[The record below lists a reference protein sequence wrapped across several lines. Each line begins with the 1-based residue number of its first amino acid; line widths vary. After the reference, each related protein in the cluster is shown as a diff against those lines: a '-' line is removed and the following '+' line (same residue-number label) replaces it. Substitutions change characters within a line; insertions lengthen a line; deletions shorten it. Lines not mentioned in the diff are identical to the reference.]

1 MLKKDKNYVMLEC
14 DQIANDHTPKPNNEL
29 IQGQA
34 NVMADIGGLS
44 VMHQHYDSTILA
56 QQLSGYGANLSQ
68 AFKLQKLA
76 DEEALRSGIYSSQ
89 FKKLATN
96 AAISFGIH
104 EQEKILQPMW
114 DKPLMRDFANINNFM
129 LSLSLENLGLRGD
142 IFVGKVVDAWT
153 ELQTQQPLVHCIT
166 NSVAANYAANILL
179 AAGASPAMID
189 NPFEAESFASIAAAL
204 SINLGT
210 PTSEQMQAM
219 QISAQ
224 TVAIN
229 NLGALA
235 GNQVESKGVDSAV
248 SSNEV
253 YLQAQALLNHCE
265 CVAIS
270 GESDFV
276 LSKELHHVIQINGG
290 SFLQPKVTATGCALG
305 ALIAAYSAVTLS
317 YCTIL
322 QYSLALRK
330 IGLKKAR
337 LWGIFNV
344 AFLDEIYQMSANKIW
359 EYSDTLTV
367 LGLII

>member
-1 MLKKDKNYVMLEC
+1 MNHPENITHSQT
-14 DQIANDHTPKPNNEL
+14 DQLH
-29 IQGQA
+29 IQTD
-34 NVMADIGGLS
+34 V
-44 VMHQHYDSTILA
+44 
-56 QQLSGYGANLSQ
+56 
-68 AFKLQKLA
+68 
-76 DEEALRSGIYSSQ
+76 
-89 FKKLATN
+89 
-96 AAISFGIH
+96 
-104 EQEKILQPMW
+104 ILQ
-114 DKPLMRDFANINNFM
+114 
-129 LSLSLENLGLRGD
+129 
-142 IFVGKVVDAWT
+142 KVVDAWT

-224 TVAIN
+224 TVANKNTPWVLDPVGYGSFLKWRSEMVDQLVLLHPTIIRGN
-229 NLGALA
+229 ASEISALA

-253 YLQAQALLNHCE
+253 YLQAQALLNHSE

-305 ALIAAYSAVTLS
+305 ALIAAYSAVTTPAIA
-317 YCTIL
+317 TI
-322 QYSLALRK
+322 SAHIHFAIAGKLAFE
-330 IGLKKAR
+330 KASAV
-337 LWGIFNV
+337 GSFNV

-359 EYSDTLTV
+359 EYSDIQV
-367 LGLII
+367 LGF

>member
-1 MLKKDKNYVMLEC
+1 MNHPENITHSQT
-14 DQIANDHTPKPNNEL
+14 DQLH
-29 IQGQA
+29 IQTD
-34 NVMADIGGLS
+34 V
-44 VMHQHYDSTILA
+44 
-56 QQLSGYGANLSQ
+56 
-68 AFKLQKLA
+68 
-76 DEEALRSGIYSSQ
+76 
-89 FKKLATN
+89 
-96 AAISFGIH
+96 
-104 EQEKILQPMW
+104 ILQ
-114 DKPLMRDFANINNFM
+114 
-129 LSLSLENLGLRGD
+129 
-142 IFVGKVVDAWT
+142 KVVDAWT

-224 TVAIN
+224 TVANKNTPWVLDPVGYGPFLKWRSEMVDQLVLLHPTIIRGN
-229 NLGALA
+229 ASEISALA

-305 ALIAAYSAVTLS
+305 ALIAAYSAVTTPAIA
-317 YCTIL
+317 TI
-322 QYSLALRK
+322 SAHIHFAIAGKLAFE
-330 IGLKKAR
+330 KASAV
-337 LWGIFNV
+337 GSFNV

-359 EYSDTLTV
+359 EYSDIQV
-367 LGLII
+367 LGL

>member
-1 MLKKDKNYVMLEC
+1 MNHPENITHSQT
-14 DQIANDHTPKPNNEL
+14 DQLH
-29 IQGQA
+29 IQTD
-34 NVMADIGGLS
+34 V
-44 VMHQHYDSTILA
+44 
-56 QQLSGYGANLSQ
+56 
-68 AFKLQKLA
+68 
-76 DEEALRSGIYSSQ
+76 
-89 FKKLATN
+89 
-96 AAISFGIH
+96 
-104 EQEKILQPMW
+104 ILQ
-114 DKPLMRDFANINNFM
+114 
-129 LSLSLENLGLRGD
+129 
-142 IFVGKVVDAWT
+142 KVVDAWT

-189 NPFEAESFASIAAAL
+189 NSFEAESFASIAAAL

-224 TVAIN
+224 TVANKNTPWVLDPVGYGPFLKWRSEMVDQLVLLHPTIIRGN
-229 NLGALA
+229 ASEISALA

-253 YLQAQALLNHCE
+253 YLQAQALLNHSE

-305 ALIAAYSAVTLS
+305 ALIAAYSAVTTPAIA
-317 YCTIL
+317 TI
-322 QYSLALRK
+322 SAHIHFAIAGKLAFE
-330 IGLKKAR
+330 KASAV
-337 LWGIFNV
+337 GSFNV
-344 AFLDEIYQMSANKIW
+344 AFIDEIYQMSANKIW
-359 EYSDTLTV
+359 EYSDIQV
-367 LGLII
+367 LGL

>member
-1 MLKKDKNYVMLEC
+1 MNHPENITHSQT
-14 DQIANDHTPKPNNEL
+14 DQLH
-29 IQGQA
+29 IQTD
-34 NVMADIGGLS
+34 V
-44 VMHQHYDSTILA
+44 
-56 QQLSGYGANLSQ
+56 
-68 AFKLQKLA
+68 
-76 DEEALRSGIYSSQ
+76 
-89 FKKLATN
+89 
-96 AAISFGIH
+96 
-104 EQEKILQPMW
+104 ILQ
-114 DKPLMRDFANINNFM
+114 
-129 LSLSLENLGLRGD
+129 
-142 IFVGKVVDAWT
+142 KVVDAWT

-224 TVAIN
+224 TVANKNTPWVLDPVGYGSFLKWRSEMVDQLVLLHPTIIRGN
-229 NLGALA
+229 ASEISALA

-253 YLQAQALLNHCE
+253 YLQAQALLNHSE

-290 SFLQPKVTATGCALG
+290 SFLQPKITATGCALG
-305 ALIAAYSAVTLS
+305 ALIAAYSAVTTPAIA
-317 YCTIL
+317 TI
-322 QYSLALRK
+322 SAHIHFAIAGKLAFE
-330 IGLKKAR
+330 KASAV
-337 LWGIFNV
+337 GSFNV

-359 EYSDTLTV
+359 EYSDIQV
-367 LGLII
+367 LSL

>member
-1 MLKKDKNYVMLEC
+1 MNHPEN
-14 DQIANDHTPKPNNEL
+14 IT
-29 IQGQA
+29 
-34 NVMADIGGLS
+34 
-44 VMHQHYDSTILA
+44 
-56 QQLSGYGANLSQ
+56 LSQ
-68 AFKLQKLA
+68 TDQLHIQT
-76 DEEALRSGIYSSQ
+76 DV
-89 FKKLATN
+89 
-96 AAISFGIH
+96 
-104 EQEKILQPMW
+104 ILQ
-114 DKPLMRDFANINNFM
+114 
-129 LSLSLENLGLRGD
+129 
-142 IFVGKVVDAWT
+142 KVVDAWT

-224 TVAIN
+224 TVANKNTPWVLDPVGYGPFLKWRSEMVDQLVLLHPTIIRGN
-229 NLGALA
+229 ASEISALA

-305 ALIAAYSAVTLS
+305 ALIAAYSAVTTPAIA
-317 YCTIL
+317 TI
-322 QYSLALRK
+322 SAHIHFAIAGKLAFE
-330 IGLKKAR
+330 KASAV
-337 LWGIFNV
+337 GSFNV

-359 EYSDTLTV
+359 EYSDIQV
-367 LGLII
+367 LGL

>member
-1 MLKKDKNYVMLEC
+1 MNHPENITHSQT
-14 DQIANDHTPKPNNEL
+14 DQLH
-29 IQGQA
+29 IQTD
-34 NVMADIGGLS
+34 V
-44 VMHQHYDSTILA
+44 
-56 QQLSGYGANLSQ
+56 
-68 AFKLQKLA
+68 
-76 DEEALRSGIYSSQ
+76 
-89 FKKLATN
+89 
-96 AAISFGIH
+96 
-104 EQEKILQPMW
+104 ILQ
-114 DKPLMRDFANINNFM
+114 
-129 LSLSLENLGLRGD
+129 
-142 IFVGKVVDAWT
+142 KVVDAWT

-224 TVAIN
+224 TVANKNTPWVLDPVGYGPFLKWRSEMVDQLVLLHPTIIRGN
-229 NLGALA
+229 ASEISALA

-253 YLQAQALLNHCE
+253 YLQAQALLNHSE

-270 GESDFV
+270 GESDFI

-305 ALIAAYSAVTLS
+305 ALIAAYSAVTTPAIA
-317 YCTIL
+317 TI
-322 QYSLALRK
+322 SAHIHFAIAGKLAFE
-330 IGLKKAR
+330 KASAV
-337 LWGIFNV
+337 GSFNV

-359 EYSDTLTV
+359 EYSDIQV
-367 LGLII
+367 LGL

>member
-1 MLKKDKNYVMLEC
+1 MNHPENITHSQT
-14 DQIANDHTPKPNNEL
+14 DQLH
-29 IQGQA
+29 IQTD
-34 NVMADIGGLS
+34 V
-44 VMHQHYDSTILA
+44 
-56 QQLSGYGANLSQ
+56 
-68 AFKLQKLA
+68 
-76 DEEALRSGIYSSQ
+76 
-89 FKKLATN
+89 
-96 AAISFGIH
+96 
-104 EQEKILQPMW
+104 ILQ
-114 DKPLMRDFANINNFM
+114 
-129 LSLSLENLGLRGD
+129 
-142 IFVGKVVDAWT
+142 KVVDAWT
-153 ELQTQQPLVHCIT
+153 ELQIQQPLVHCIT

-224 TVAIN
+224 TVANKNTPWVLDPVGYGPFLKWRSEMVDQLVLLHPTIIRGN
-229 NLGALA
+229 ASEISALA

-290 SFLQPKVTATGCALG
+290 SFLQPKITATGCALG
-305 ALIAAYSAVTLS
+305 ALIAAYSAVTTPAIA
-317 YCTIL
+317 TI
-322 QYSLALRK
+322 SAHIHFAIAGKLAFE
-330 IGLKKAR
+330 KASAV
-337 LWGIFNV
+337 GSFNV
-344 AFLDEIYQMSANKIW
+344 AFLDEIYQMSTNKIW
-359 EYSDTLTV
+359 EYSDIQV
-367 LGLII
+367 LGL